1 MSENLGPM
9 IGLLCGGFF
18 VLVFAGIGAFLIY
31 QSVRGRQ
38 KADASQSWPSTSGQI
53 TEAHV
58 SHHTSSDTDGEMSDH
73 YTPQV
78 KYTYQAIG
86 QEYQGDKLGFGFQQS
101 FGSQAK
107 AQAALAPFP
116 VGAQV
121 TVYYDPNNPAEA
133 VLERKAGGATLSLV
147 LGIIFV
153 VIGLCIGCPALVGL
167 VLAPWSS
174 GQ

>member
-1 MSENLGPM
+1 MSVNLGPM
-9 IGLLCGGFF
+9 IGLLCGGLF

-58 SHHTSSDTDGEMSDH
+58 SHHTSTDTDGDMSDH
-73 YTPQV
+73 YTPKV

-86 QEYQGDKLGFGFQQS
+86 QEYEGDKLGFGFQQS
-101 FGSQAK
+101 YNSQTK
-107 AQAALAPFP
+107 AQAALERFP
-116 VGAQV
+116 VGGQV
-121 TVYYDPNNPAEA
+121 TVFYSPNNPAEA
-133 VLERKAGGATLSLV
+133 VLERKAGGSTLTLV
-147 LGIIFV
+147 LGIIFIAV
-153 VIGLCIGCPALVGL
+153 SLCLGCPALVGL
-167 VLAPWSS
+167 ALTSWST

>member
-31 QSVRGRQ
+31 QSVRNRQ
-38 KADASQSWPSTSGQI
+38 KADASQSWPATSGQI

-58 SHHTSSDTDGEMSDH
+58 SHHTSTDSDGDSSDH
-73 YTPQV
+73 YTPNV

-86 QEYQGDKLGFGFQQS
+86 QEYEGTKFGFGFQQS
-101 FGSQAK
+101 YGSSGK
-107 AQAALAPFP
+107 AQAALARFP

-121 TVYYDPNNPAEA
+121 TVYYNPNNPAEA
-133 VLERKAGGATLSLV
+133 VLERKAGGSTLSLV
-147 LGIIFV
+147 LGIIFLAV
-153 VIGLCIGCPALVGL
+153 SLCVGCPGL
-167 VLAPWSS
+167 VVLLLAPWSS